1 MDGLEN
7 GANELDLQEIE
18 ALLAEEAQQETPPAQ
33 EEKPTTDTDKVD
45 ADASQ
50 QNADVS
56 TTKAFAKRLKES
68 TDKARNEEREAIAKS
83 LGYASYDEMQKN
95 REAKLMAEK
104 GLDPEQVN
112 PVVDEI
118 VRKRIDDDPRIKELE
133 NLKRKQIAEYAKKE
147 LADIRELTDGEITS
161 LNQLSPEVIEVW
173 KKTGSLKNAYMQ
185 VEGANLINKIKAG
198 KSKGTTDHLQNP
210 SGSSGES
217 KNTRALTA
225 EEKQVWQLFN
235 PSMTDEELNNKRIP
249 V

>member
-18 ALLAEEAQQETPPAQ
+18 ALLAEEAQQETPPAT
-33 EEKPTTDTDKVD
+33 EEKPVTDTDKVD

-50 QNADVS
+50 QNTDVS

-68 TDKARNEEREAIAKS
+68 TDKARSEERETIAKS

-133 NLKRKQIAEYAKKE
+133 NLKKKQIAEYAKKE

-185 VEGANLINKIKAG
+185 VEGANLINRIKAG
-198 KSKGTTDHLQNP
+198 KNKGTTDHLQNP
-210 SGSSGES
+210 GGSSGES

-225 EEKQVWQLFN
+225 EEKQVWKLFN
-235 PSMTDEELNNKRIP
+235 PGMTDEELNNKRTP